1 MSFWHRIRSKTH
13 AKIHENW
20 RHFFFNLAH
29 TLGRNGAKSKNF
41 WRRVFRGHVRMLFR
55 AKTDSS
61 NGHAYGL
68 QHNATNG
75 TLSSHKN
82 LKSRTK
88 TRFGLYCTAFV
99 VRQLQDYPYL
109 YPSAKTKKEILHDHT
124 SLHR

>member
-61 NGHAYGL
+61 IGHAYGL

-75 TLSSHKN
+75 TTLKPQKLEISDKNAFWLVLHSFCRATIARLSLPLPEHKN
-82 LKSRTK
+82 
-88 TRFGLYCTAFV
+88 
-99 VRQLQDYPYL
+99 
-109 YPSAKTKKEILHDHT
+109 KKEILHDHT

>member
-75 TLSSHKN
+75 TTLKPQKFEISDKKRVLACIAQLLSCDNCKIISTFTRAQKQKRN
-82 LKSRTK
+82 L
-88 TRFGLYCTAFV
+88 A
-99 VRQLQDYPYL
+99 
-109 YPSAKTKKEILHDHT
+109 
-124 SLHR
+124 